1 MALLDNIFAISRGHS
16 NRIVFSEGHD
26 PRVVEAA
33 IMAKR
38 DGLAVPILIG
48 QRSRILSELTIHRAL
63 SSCIAIVDPADAQ
76 SNEFYAEAYSKLP
89 RYEGVDLATAKRAV
103 VDPLILAALMVRL
116 GKAEGTIG
124 GAVATTADTIR
135 AAIQIIGPSPG
146 VTRVSSFFLMLL
158 DKPHHPK
165 QGIMCFADCGLIVE
179 PTVSELAQ
187 IAVSTAESFQVLT
200 GETPRI
206 AMLSF
211 STNGSAR
218 HERARRMIEATAL
231 VQSIKPDLLIDG
243 EIQFDAAIIPDV
255 AAAKSPGSPLH
266 GNANIFVFPS
276 LEAANI
282 GYKIAQRVGGVTAI
296 GPVVQGLAKPAND
309 LSRGCS
315 IQDIYQM
322 IAVTCA
328 QANRGKMC
336 RALE

>member
-1 MALLDNIFAISRGHS
+1 VALFDNIFAVARAVN

-26 PRVVEAA
+26 PRVVKAA
-33 IMAKR
+33 IMAIR
-38 DGLAVPILIG
+38 DGLAMPILIG
-48 QRSRILSELTIHRAL
+48 QRSRILREIKIHGAF
-63 SSCIAIVDPADAQ
+63 SSCITIVDPGDTGT
-76 SNEFYAEAYSKLP
+76 NNFYAEAYSKLP
-89 RYEGVDLATAKRAV
+89 QYEGIALATAKRAV
-103 VDPLILAALMVRL
+103 ADPLILAALMVRL
-116 GKAEGTIG
+116 GKAEGTIS

-135 AAIQIIGPSPG
+135 AAIQIIGPGPE
-146 VTRVSSFFLMLL
+146 VACVSSFFLMLL
-158 DKPHHPK
+158 DQPHHPK

-179 PTVSELAQ
+179 PSVSELAQ